1 MNILIQE
8 TFREQTEVSA
18 PGQLAFAVYFIERD
32 VFMSVDL
39 ISWRMEHRTS
49 LSVALEH
56 HRRGEE
62 G

>member
-8 TFREQTEVSA
+8 TFREQTEISA
-18 PGQLAFAVYFIERD
+18 PGQLALAVDFIERD

-39 ISWRMEHRTS
+39 ISWWMEHRTS
-49 LSVALEH
+49 LSVAFEH
-56 HRRGEE
+56 HGGGEE